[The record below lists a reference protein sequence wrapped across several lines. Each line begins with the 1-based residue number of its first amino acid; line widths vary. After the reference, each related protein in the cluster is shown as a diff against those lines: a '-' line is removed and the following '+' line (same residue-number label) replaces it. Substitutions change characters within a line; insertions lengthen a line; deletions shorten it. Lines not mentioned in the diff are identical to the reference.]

1 MFGLIPDERT
11 AKKAVAQPSHNL
23 CKYLSLVI
31 MNRLKIGIRLES
43 LGLPLRRAL
52 TEVGRLGVAG
62 VQMDALGELA
72 PNALSA
78 TGRREFRHLLRAH
91 NLELT
96 ALGCPLRRGL
106 DSAENQQPRL
116 EHVQKVL
123 SLSFDLGP
131 RIVIVQAGSAAGDAN
146 EPRLMLL
153 RESLQALAHHVD
165 RVGATLALETGL
177 EDGSILAA
185 FLDRFD
191 SGALGVNLDPANLL
205 LHGFDPY
212 ASIQALGRRIVHSHA
227 KDARQSSASRAA
239 QEVPLGHGDI
249 DWMKYLAAL
258 EEVEYR
264 GWITIERETGE
275 SRLADIAAA
284 VSFLRLLIG

>member
-1 MFGLIPDERT
+1 
-11 AKKAVAQPSHNL
+11 
-23 CKYLSLVI
+23 
-31 MNRLKIGIRLES
+31 MNQLKIGIRLES

-52 TEVGRLGVAG
+52 SEAGRLGVAG
-62 VQMDALGELA
+62 VQVDAVGDLA
-72 PNALSA
+72 PNALSE
-78 TGRREFRHLLRAH
+78 TGRREFRHLLRSH

-106 DSAENQQPRL
+106 DSTENQQPRL

-131 RIVIVQAGSAAGDAN
+131 RIVIVQAGAVGSDPN
-146 EPRLMLL
+146 EPRMSTL
-153 RESLQALAHHVD
+153 RESLLALASHGD
-165 RVGATLALETGL
+165 RSGATLALETGL
-177 EDGSILAA
+177 EDGAVLAA

-212 ASIQALGRRIVHSHA
+212 AAVQALGRRIVHSHA

-249 DWMKYLAAL
+249 DWMKFLAVL

-264 GWITIERETGE
+264 GWLTIERETGE
-275 SRLADIAAA
+275 NRLADVAAG
-284 VSFLRLLIG
+284 VSFLRRLIG